1 MRILA
6 LALSISAAGAVG
18 LGLTTEQFTAI
29 LGKLATGPFAV
40 GFRSLWQL
48 DYSRAYNTVFDDKSV
63 YATGKAPKPI
73 LVIMWY
79 PAEKSSAPAPMTHR
93 GYLKIETE
101 DPRLA
106 KFAAKLAEY
115 ERSIIGKFLTGKPDQ
130 ELTETDRRRLED
142 VWNTLTA
149 SRAMPRRLDGR
160 FPLVIYHPGAKS
172 SYEDNAVLCEFLAS
186 HGYFVIGSSFGD
198 ATGASLE
205 VDGRQGSAR
214 DLEFLIAYARRMQNV
229 DWHHVGLVG
238 HSLVLRR
245 SCFTAQDASPVDAV
259 VSLDTTQ
266 DYDGLGTLGWEYLTK
281 PLLESPRNFKMPL
294 LMVANA
300 HAVFELAD
308 SLKYCERLYM
318 TLADQNHSD
327 FVSEGI
333 VRHLVGCDFET
344 R

>member
-6 LALSISAAGAVG
+6 LALSISAAGAPSG
-18 LGLTTEQFTAI
+18 SDSQPNSSPPFW
-29 LGKLATGPFAV
+29 GKLAPGPFAV

-79 PAEKSSAPAPMTHR
+79 PAEKSSATAPMTHR

-149 SRAMPRRLDGR
+149 SRRDAPALDGR

-238 HSLVLRR
+238 HSLGAQAILLYCARRLAGRRRGEPRYHPGLRR
-245 SCFTAQDASPVDAV
+245 SRNSRVGVLDQTVAGEPQELQDAFAHGGECSRCLRARRLAQVLRAALHDA
-259 VSLDTTQ
+259 
-266 DYDGLGTLGWEYLTK
+266 G
-281 PLLESPRNFKMPL
+281 R
-294 LMVANA
+294 
-300 HAVFELAD
+300 
-308 SLKYCERLYM
+308 
-318 TLADQNHSD
+318 
-327 FVSEGI
+327 SEP
-333 VRHLVGCDFET
+333 
-344 R
+344 